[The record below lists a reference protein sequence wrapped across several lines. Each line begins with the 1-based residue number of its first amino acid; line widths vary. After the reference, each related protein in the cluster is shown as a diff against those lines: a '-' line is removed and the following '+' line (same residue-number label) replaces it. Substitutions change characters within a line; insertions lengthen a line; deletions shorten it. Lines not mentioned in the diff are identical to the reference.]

1 MSTKTESRER
11 STSLTRIRLRNFTAF
26 SDFSLD
32 LSPGINVLVGKN
44 GVGKTHLM
52 KVCYA
57 ACEVAR
63 TGIGFGE
70 KLVRVFR
77 PRHSHLGRL
86 VTRQPG
92 GRTASIEV
100 ARGERRL
107 TTEFGTW
114 TREPSDARTD
124 AAEDWKDEELEATFI
139 PVEEVLS
146 EAPDNVASD
155 HFRDLHTDEIDA
167 DLLCRALRPL
177 TPGANAMRERLMLPL
192 QPILKGRV
200 TNENKKFYLEGLN
213 GNFEFSLLADGERRL
228 GLLWRLLRN
237 GTLRPGCVLFWDSPE
252 TGLDP
257 GILGAVMETIL
268 ELQRV
273 GAQVIL
279 STHDYVVLKE
289 LDLRQK
295 RGDAL
300 SFHSLFH
307 NGENREVEC
316 DSADHYSQIRPNA
329 IAEAFSDLYY
339 RSIRE
344 LADTPE

>member
-1 MSTKTESRER
+1 MSTKTGSGKRT
-11 STSLTRIRLRNFTAF
+11 TSLTRIRLRNFTAF

-32 LSPGINVLVGKN
+32 LSPGVNVFVGKN

-77 PRHSHLGRL
+77 PCNSHLGRL

-92 GRTASIEV
+92 GQTASIEV
-100 ARGERRL
+100 ARRDRRL

-114 TREPSDARTD
+114 TRDPSEARTD
-124 AAEDWKDEELEATFI
+124 AAEDWKDEGLEATFI

-146 EAPDNVASD
+146 EASGNLASD
-155 HFRDLHTDEIDA
+155 DTRELQADEIRA
-167 DLLCRALRPL
+167 DLLSRAFRHL
-177 TPGANAMRERLMLPL
+177 TPGADPMRERLLHPL
-192 QPILKGRV
+192 RTAHTGRV
-200 TNENKKFYLEGLN
+200 IVEDNEFYLESQGRL
-213 GNFEFSLLADGERRL
+213 EISLVADSEQRL

-237 GTLRPGCVLFWDSPE
+237 GTLRPGCTLFWDSPE
-252 TGLDP
+252 TGLNP
-257 GILGAVMETIL
+257 GVLGAVMETIL

-279 STHDYVVLKE
+279 ATHDYVVLKE
-289 LDLRQK
+289 LDLRRK
-295 RGDAL
+295 NGDAL
-300 SFHSLFH
+300 AFHSLFH
-307 NGENREVEC
+307 NGENREVER

-344 LADTPE
+344 FADAPT

>member
-1 MSTKTESRER
+1 MSTKTESREEAP
-11 STSLTRIRLRNFTAF
+11 SLTRIRLRNFTAF

-32 LSPGINVLVGKN
+32 LSPGVNVFVGKN

-77 PRHSHLGRL
+77 PRNSHLGRL
-86 VTRQPG
+86 VTRRTG
-92 GRTASIEV
+92 GQTASIEV
-100 ARGERRL
+100 ARRDRRL
-107 TTEFGTW
+107 STEFGTW
-114 TREPSDARTD
+114 TREGSEARTD
-124 AAEDWKDEELEATFI
+124 AADGWKDEGLEATFI
-139 PVEEVLS
+139 PVDEVLS
-146 EAPDNVASD
+146 EAPGNLASD
-155 HFRDLHTDEIDA
+155 DTRDFQADEIHA

-177 TPGANAMRERLMLPL
+177 TPGANEMRERLMLPL
-192 QPILKGRV
+192 RPILKGRV
-200 TNENKKFYLEGLN
+200 TNDNKKFYLDGLS
-213 GNFEFSLLADGERRL
+213 GNLEFSLLADSERRF

-252 TGLDP
+252 TGFNP
-257 GILGAVMETIL
+257 GVLGCVMELTL

-273 GAQVIL
+273 GAQVFL
-279 STHDYVVLKE
+279 ATHDYVVLKE
-289 LDLRQK
+289 LDLRRQN
-295 RGDAL
+295 GDAL
-300 SFHSLFH
+300 AFHSLFH
-307 NGENREVEC
+307 NGENREIER
-316 DSADHYSQIRPNA
+316 DTADHYSQVRPNA

-344 LADTPE
+344 LAEGPA